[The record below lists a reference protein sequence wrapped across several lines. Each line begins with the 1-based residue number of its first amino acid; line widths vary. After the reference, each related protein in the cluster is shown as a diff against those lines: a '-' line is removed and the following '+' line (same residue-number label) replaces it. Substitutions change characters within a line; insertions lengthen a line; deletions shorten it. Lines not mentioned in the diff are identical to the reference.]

1 MPRACINKKQY
12 MAEDFPAW
20 VRKEMRK
27 KKIRQN
33 DMAREFGQSQQYVS
47 NRITGNIPFT
57 YPELLIVFQVLETEP
72 EDVLRW
78 MMVRGGAV

>member
-1 MPRACINKKQY
+1 MPKVCINRKQY

-47 NRITGNIPFT
+47 KRSTGKMPFT
-57 YPELLIVFQVLETEP
+57 YPELLVGFQV
-72 EDVLRW
+72 
-78 MMVRGGAV
+78 

>member
-1 MPRACINKKQY
+1 

-47 NRITGNIPFT
+47 SRITGNIPFT
-57 YPELLIVFQVLETEP
+57 YLELLVVFQVLETEP
-72 EDVLRW
+72 EDPFFEGSSVIPDISKNRLLRQ
-78 MMVRGGAV
+78 

>member
-47 NRITGNIPFT
+47 NRM
-57 YPELLIVFQVLETEP
+57 YVSL
-72 EDVLRW
+72 
-78 MMVRGGAV
+78 